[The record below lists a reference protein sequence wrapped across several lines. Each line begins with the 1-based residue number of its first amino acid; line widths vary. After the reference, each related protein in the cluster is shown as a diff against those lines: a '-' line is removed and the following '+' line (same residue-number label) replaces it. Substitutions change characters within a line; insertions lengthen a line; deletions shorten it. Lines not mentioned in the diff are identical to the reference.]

1 MFADT
6 KRERTDILI
15 KCHCAMCFS
24 KAGGESNYIQI
35 NFSSAAWEV
44 ITIACSC
51 FTRLPCCETPPPT
64 LLRGNEAE
72 DPKMRA

>member
-1 MFADT
+1 MFADK

-15 KCHCAMCFS
+15 KRHCALCFS

-44 ITIACSC
+44 ITIAYSC
-51 FTRLPCCETPPPT
+51 FTRLSCCETPPPS
-64 LLRGNEAE
+64 LLQGNEDEA
-72 DPKMRA
+72 PKM